1 MFVRFSISIYGVN
14 FTPDKIVNN
23 LNTTLVVDEIVIDH
37 TYMGK
42 NIETNLLSLK
52 HKNKFSKEYYDE
64 EYEQEFVDFF
74 KNNYELLKQYGA
86 EDFTLMMDIYCCDQC
101 NFEIFDKDKLPELA
115 KGDVSLPIS
124 VYYLEPD
131 DYYSDLYYQLN
142 PDLKYGERL

>member
-1 MFVRFSISIYGVN
+1 
-14 FTPDKIVNN
+14 
-23 LNTTLVVDEIVIDH
+23 
-37 TYMGK
+37 MGK
-42 NIETNLLSLK
+42 DIETNLLSFE
-52 HKNKFSKEYYDE
+52 HKNKFSKEYHDR

-74 KNNYELLKQYGA
+74 KNNYELLKEYGA
-86 EDFTLMMDIYCCDQC
+86 EEFVLMMDIFYCDQC
-101 NFEIFDKDKLPELA
+101 NFEIFDKGKLKELA

>member
-1 MFVRFSISIYGVN
+1 MFVKFSLTIYGVN

-23 LNTTLVVDEIVIDH
+23 LNTTLIVDEMVVDH
-37 TYMGK
+37 MYMGK
-42 NIETNLLSLK
+42 DIETNLLSFE
-52 HKNKFSKEYYDE
+52 HKNKFSKEYYDG

-74 KNNYELLKQYGA
+74 RNNYALLKKYGA
-86 EDFTLMMDIYCCDQC
+86 EEFVLMMDIFYCDQC

-131 DYYSDLYYQLN
+131 NYYDDLYYKLN
-142 PDLKYGERL
+142 PDLEYGERL

>member
-1 MFVRFSISIYGVN
+1 MFVKFSLTIYGVN

-23 LNTTLVVDEIVIDH
+23 LNTTLVVDEMVVDH
-37 TYMGK
+37 MYMGK
-42 NIETNLLSLK
+42 DIETNLLSFE
-52 HKNKFSKEYYDE
+52 HKNKFSKEYHDR

-74 KNNYELLKQYGA
+74 KNNYELLKEYGA
-86 EDFTLMMDIYCCDQC
+86 EEFVLMMDIFYCDQC
-101 NFEIFDKDKLPELA
+101 NFEIFDKGKLKELA